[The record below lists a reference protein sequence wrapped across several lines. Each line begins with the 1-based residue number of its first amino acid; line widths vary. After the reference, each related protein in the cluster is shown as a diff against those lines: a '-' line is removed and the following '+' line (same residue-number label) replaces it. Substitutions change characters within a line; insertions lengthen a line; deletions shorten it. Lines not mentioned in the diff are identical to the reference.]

1 MTLSELAEAAN
12 LPVATVKYYLRE
24 GLLPP
29 GTPVTRT
36 RADYGAGHLDRL
48 RLVRA
53 LVDAAGLSI
62 ADARRIV
69 AVVDDPPQRRSELLG
84 IAHGALP
91 SRHRDHEVSDEAR
104 RFVAGLGWTIDPDTP
119 ALHDLTGAL
128 EAART
133 AGIPVGTDQLTAM
146 ADGCA
151 TIAEADVDLAL
162 TSGDASDAVR
172 VATAGTVLTDPIVA
186 AMRRLAH
193 QHVARRRLD

>member
-36 RADYGAGHLDRL
+36 RADYSAGHLDRL

-69 AVVDDPPQRRSELLG
+69 AVVALASRPPRS
-84 IAHGALP
+84 AMSP
-91 SRHRDHEVSDEAR
+91 
-104 RFVAGLGWTIDPDTP
+104 
-119 ALHDLTGAL
+119 
-128 EAART
+128 AARVRLNAIT
-133 AGIPVGTDQLTAM
+133 ARTSH
-146 ADGCA
+146 
-151 TIAEADVDLAL
+151 AL
-162 TSGDASDAVR
+162 FAVNTPEGR
-172 VATAGTVLTDPIVA
+172 
-186 AMRRLAH
+186 
-193 QHVARRRLD
+193 